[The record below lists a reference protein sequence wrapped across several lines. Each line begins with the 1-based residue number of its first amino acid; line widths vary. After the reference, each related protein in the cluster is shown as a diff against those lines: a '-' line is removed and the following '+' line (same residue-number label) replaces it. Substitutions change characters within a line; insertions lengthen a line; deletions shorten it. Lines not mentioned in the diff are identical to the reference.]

1 MPRLTLQ
8 SKAFIALSI
17 LLAVL
22 LALFMGFSRLGL
34 QRGLG
39 PYIAEI
45 ELGRLDWLA
54 VRLERA
60 YVLHGGWDTLR
71 TQPALWRQMHKPGE
85 LPRATFGPTPP
96 GKRDGPGTGT
106 GSGAPAAQQDM
117 GMASASSMCGSD
129 STASGDGGLPPTAGA
144 VPGEGALPVRPSGA
158 QPPPDPSGH
167 ALSMRLGL
175 IDGQRNVVAGME
187 PQPGSARRVLRGP
200 RGEAIGQLVLLP
212 PLDVETDADQA
223 FLRQQLVFVAW
234 TGAAGLALALA
245 LSWWLAR
252 RWLAPVGALVHG
264 ARQVA
269 AGRLDTRVPVDGDDE
284 LAHLASTFND
294 MAEQLAGMEASRRQ
308 WIGDVAHELRTP
320 LAAMRAE
327 IEAVQDGI
335 RPFDGSTALRLH
347 RQVMRL
353 IQLVGDLRASLDAA
367 GEAMPAAL
375 VPLRPLP
382 LLAEAVASM
391 QARFDNAAIALDTS
405 ALDAWA
411 ADPMHSAD
419 ALVRGDAAQL
429 HRVYLNLLENSL
441 RYTEAGGRLCIAAR
455 IERSSAEGSAQLVL
469 QWDDTAP
476 GVPAQE
482 LPRVFDRFYRA
493 EASRTRAAG
502 DTGGSGLGLAICR
515 AIVQAH
521 GGRIT
526 AEASPLGG
534 LRILLILPLLET
546 PRP

>member
-8 SKAFIALSI
+8 SKAFLALSI

-54 VRLERA
+54 GRLERV

-96 GKRDGPGTGT
+96 SKRDEPGAGTDGRPSAVQQGTG
-106 GSGAPAAQQDM
+106 
-117 GMASASSMCGSD
+117 ASTICSSD
-129 STASGDGGLPPTAGA
+129 ATASGDGGPAPSASAPASDVASPGRPAGTA
-144 VPGEGALPVRPSGA
+144 S
-158 QPPPDPSGH
+158 PPDPSGH
-167 ALSMRLGL
+167 ALSQRLGL
-175 IDGQRNVVAGME
+175 IDGQRNVIAGRE

-212 PLDVETDADQA
+212 PLDVETDADLA

-234 TGAAGLALALA
+234 TGAAGLVLALA

-252 RWLAPVGALVHG
+252 RWLAPVGALVNG

-284 LAHLASTFND
+284 LARLARTFND

-308 WIGDVAHELRTP
+308 WIGDAAHELRTP

-335 RPFDGSTALRLH
+335 RRFDDSTALRLH

-367 GEAMPAAL
+367 GESMPAVL
-375 VPLRPLP
+375 VPVRPLA

-411 ADPMHSAD
+411 GDPPQNAE

-441 RYTEAGGRLCIAAR
+441 RYTEAGGRLCLSAR
-455 IERSSAEGSAQLVL
+455 TERAPGVGNGALQLVL

-476 GVPAQE
+476 GVPAHE
-482 LPRVFDRFYRA
+482 LPRVFDRLYRA

-534 LRILLILPLLET
+534 LRILLTLPLLET

>member
-71 TQPALWRQMHKPGE
+71 TQPELWRQMHKPGE

-96 GKRDGPGTGT
+96 QKRDGPGTGT
-106 GSGAPAAQQDM
+106 GSGASAAQR
-117 GMASASSMCGSD
+117 GTGSASSMCSSD
-129 STASGDGGLPPTAGA
+129 PAASGDGGLPPSAGA
-144 VPGEGALPVRPSGA
+144 PAGEGAAAGR
-158 QPPPDPSGH
+158 PPPDPSGH

-234 TGAAGLALALA
+234 TGAAGLVLALG

-252 RWLAPVGALVHG
+252 RWLAPVGALVNG

-367 GEAMPAAL
+367 GEATPAAL
-375 VPLRPLP
+375 VPVRPLP
-382 LLAEAVASM
+382 LLTEAVASM

-411 ADPMHSAD
+411 ADPAQSAD

-455 IERSSAEGSAQLVL
+455 IERSSGEGGARLVL

-476 GVPAQE
+476 GVPAHE
-482 LPRVFDRFYRA
+482 LPRVFDRLYRA

>member
-8 SKAFIALSI
+8 SKAFLALSI

-22 LALFMGFSRLGL
+22 LALFVGFSRLGL

-54 VRLERA
+54 GRLERV
-60 YVLHGGWDTLR
+60 YVLHGGWQTLR
-71 TQPALWRQMHKPGE
+71 TQPELWRQMHKPGDA
-85 LPRATFGPTPP
+85 LPRATFGPAKPVPPARPGDPGAAAARQGARTPP
-96 GKRDGPGTGT
+96 ATCDVDAYAFSDGSPPPPAGTT
-106 GSGAPAAQQDM
+106 SDN
-117 GMASASSMCGSD
+117 AS
-129 STASGDGGLPPTAGA
+129 P
-144 VPGEGALPVRPSGA
+144 
-158 QPPPDPSGH
+158 PPPDPNQH
-167 ALSMRLGL
+167 ALSVRLGL
-175 IDGQRNVVAGME
+175 IDGDRQLVAGV
-187 PQPGSARRVLRGP
+187 QPVPGTARRVLRGP

-212 PLDVETDADQA
+212 PLDMETEADQA

-234 TGAAGLALALA
+234 TGAAGLVLALW

-252 RWLAPVGALVHG
+252 RWLAPIGALVHG
-264 ARQVA
+264 ARRVA
-269 AGRLDTRVPVDGDDE
+269 GGRLDTRVPVQGDDE
-284 LAHLASTFND
+284 LARLASTFND
-294 MAEQLAGMEASRRQ
+294 MAEQLANLEASRRQ

-327 IEAVQDGI
+327 IEAVQDGV
-335 RPFDGSTALRLH
+335 RTFDDRTALRLH

-367 GEAMPAAL
+367 GDATPSAPEP
-375 VPLRPLP
+375 VQPLP
-382 LLAEAVASM
+382 LLSEAVASM
-391 QARFDNAAIALDTS
+391 QARFDNAGIALDTS
-405 ALDAWA
+405 AVDAFA
-411 ADPMHSAD
+411 GSHPPPV
-419 ALVRGDAAQL
+419 VRGDPAQL

-441 RYTEAGGRLCIAAR
+441 RYTETGGRLCIAAR
-455 IERSSAEGSAQLVL
+455 TERQAGDGAWLVL

-476 GVPAQE
+476 GVPAPE
-482 LPRVFDRFYRA
+482 LPRVFDRLYRA

-534 LRILLILPLLET
+534 LRILLTLPLLET
-546 PRP
+546 PIHDR

>member
-8 SKAFIALSI
+8 SKAFLALSI

-22 LALFMGFSRLGL
+22 LALFVGFSRLGL

-54 VRLERA
+54 GRLEQV
-60 YVLHGGWDTLR
+60 YVLHGGWQTLR
-71 TQPALWRQMHKPGE
+71 TQPELWRQMHKPGVA
-85 LPRATFGPTPP
+85 LPRATFGPSRPTPTAKH
-96 GKRDGPGTGT
+96 GETCDVDAYAFGDGNPP
-106 GSGAPAAQQDM
+106 SPAGAPSGNAA
-117 GMASASSMCGSD
+117 
-129 STASGDGGLPPTAGA
+129 L
-144 VPGEGALPVRPSGA
+144 
-158 QPPPDPSGH
+158 PPPDPNQH
-167 ALSMRLGL
+167 ALSVRLGL
-175 IDGQRNVVAGME
+175 IDSNRQLVAGV
-187 PQPGSARRVLRGP
+187 QPVQGTARRVLRGP

-212 PLDVETDADQA
+212 PLDVETEADQA
-223 FLRQQLVFVAW
+223 FLREQLVFVAW
-234 TGAAGLALALA
+234 TGAAGLVLALW

-252 RWLAPVGALVHG
+252 RWLAPIGALVHG
-264 ARQVA
+264 ARRVA
-269 AGRLDTRVPVDGDDE
+269 GGRLDTRVPVQGDDE
-284 LAHLASTFND
+284 LARLASTFND
-294 MAEQLAGMEASRRQ
+294 MAEQLANMEASRRQ

-327 IEAVQDGI
+327 IEAVQDGV
-335 RPFDGSTALRLH
+335 RTFDDRTALRLH

-367 GEAMPAAL
+367 GDATPTAPEP
-375 VPLRPLP
+375 VQPLP
-382 LLAEAVASM
+382 LLSEAVASM
-391 QARFDNAAIALDTS
+391 QARFDNTGIALDTS
-405 ALDAWA
+405 AVDAFA
-411 ADPMHSAD
+411 GSHPPPV
-419 ALVRGDAAQL
+419 VRGDPAQL

-441 RYTEAGGRLCIAAR
+441 RYTETGGRLCIAAR
-455 IERSSAEGSAQLVL
+455 TERKAGDGAWLVL

-476 GVPAQE
+476 GVPAPE
-482 LPRVFDRFYRA
+482 LPRVFDRLYRA

-502 DTGGSGLGLAICR
+502 DIGGSGLGLAICR

-534 LRILLILPLLET
+534 LRILLTLPLLET
-546 PRP
+546 PIHER

>member
-8 SKAFIALSI
+8 SKAFLALSI
-17 LLAVL
+17 LLVVL

-39 PYIAEI
+39 PYVAEI

-54 VRLERA
+54 GRLERV
-60 YVLHGGWDTLR
+60 YVLHGGWQPLR
-71 TQPALWRQMHKPGE
+71 TQPELWRQMHKPE
-85 LPRATFGPTPP
+85 DALPRAVFGPTPP
-96 GKRDGPGTGT
+96 PKPGDP
-106 GSGAPAAQQDM
+106 GAPSGRQGARNAPATCD
-117 GMASASSMCGSD
+117 AY
-129 STASGDGGLPPTAGA
+129 ASGDGSLPSPPRPDPGGGGPP
-144 VPGEGALPVRPSGA
+144 PGE
-158 QPPPDPSGH
+158 PPEH
-167 ALSMRLGL
+167 ALSVRLGL
-175 IDGQRNVVAGME
+175 IDSDRQLVAGVR
-187 PQPGSARRVLRGP
+187 PVPGTARRVLRGP

-212 PLDVETDADQA
+212 PLDVETEADQA
-223 FLRQQLVFVAW
+223 FLREQLVFVAW
-234 TGAAGLALALA
+234 TGAAGLILALW

-252 RWLAPVGALVHG
+252 RWLAPIGALVHG
-264 ARQVA
+264 ARRVA
-269 AGRLDTRVPVDGDDE
+269 GGRLDTRVPVQGDDE
-284 LAHLASTFND
+284 LARLASTFND
-294 MAEQLAGMEASRRQ
+294 MAEQLANMEASRRQ

-327 IEAVQDGI
+327 IEAVQDGV
-335 RPFDGSTALRLH
+335 RTFDDRTALRLH

-367 GEAMPAAL
+367 GEATPTAPEP
-375 VPLRPLP
+375 VEPLP
-382 LLAEAVASM
+382 LLSEAVASM
-391 QARFDNAAIALDTS
+391 QARFDNAGIALDTS
-405 ALDAWA
+405 AVDACA
-411 ADPMHSAD
+411 GSHPPPV
-419 ALVRGDAAQL
+419 VRGDPAQL

-441 RYTEAGGRLCIAAR
+441 RYTETGGRLCIAAR
-455 IERSSAEGSAQLVL
+455 TERKAGNGAWLVL

-476 GVPAQE
+476 GVPAPE
-482 LPRVFDRFYRA
+482 LPRVFDRLYRA

-534 LRILLILPLLET
+534 LRILLTLPLLET
-546 PRP
+546 PIHER

>member
-8 SKAFIALSI
+8 SKAFLALSI
-17 LLAVL
+17 LLVVL

-54 VRLERA
+54 GRLERV
-60 YVLHGGWDTLR
+60 YVLHGGWETLR
-71 TQPALWRQMHKPGE
+71 TQPELWRQMHRPGE

-96 GKRDGPGTGT
+96 RQRDEAGTGAGPADAAAWHGT
-106 GSGAPAAQQDM
+106 GS
-117 GMASASSMCGSD
+117 ASAAMCHSD
-129 STASGDGGLPPTAGA
+129 PAASGDGGPSPSASAPQGDGT
-144 VPGEGALPVRPSGA
+144 VPGRPPGA

-167 ALSMRLGL
+167 GLSQRLGL
-175 IDGQRNVVAGME
+175 IDGQRNVIAGRE

-212 PLDVETDADQA
+212 PLDVETDADLA

-252 RWLAPVGALVHG
+252 RWLAPVGALVNG

-269 AGRLDTRVPVDGDDE
+269 SGRLDTRVPVDGDDE
-284 LAHLASTFND
+284 LARLARTFND

-367 GEAMPAAL
+367 GEATPAAL
-375 VPLRPLP
+375 VPVRPVP

-411 ADPMHSAD
+411 GNPPQNAE

-441 RYTEAGGRLCIAAR
+441 RYTEAGGRLCLSAR
-455 IERSSAEGSAQLVL
+455 TERPSGDGSAQLVL

-476 GVPAQE
+476 GVPAHE
-482 LPRVFDRFYRA
+482 LPRVFDRLYRA